1 MCFLGIGFNGCL
13 YLLFVEWVA
22 FSTISTDV
30 REVLIKAV
38 GLSKRFG
45 DFVAVDGVDFEVY
58 RGECVGFLG
67 PNGAGKTTTVRM
79 MYCFLPPTSGDL
91 SVAGFSVYNGS
102 REIKRVVGVAPQEDN
117 LDIDFSV
124 VKNLVVYARYFDISK
139 VEALKR
145 AEEQLRFFQLQEK
158 RDMPIEALSTGMKRR
173 LIFAR
178 ALLHK
183 PQVLLLDEPTTGLDP
198 QARHL
203 VWDAVRQLKKMRVTI
218 ILTTHYMDEAEILCD
233 RIIIV
238 DHGKIIEDGTPKELI
253 KKHIGED
260 VLELDYNEA
269 LIPLLKQAFLD
280 ARIEIIGG
288 ERMQVFTSKPY
299 GVFEGFLHEHKLQ
312 NVTIR
317 KANLEDVFLKLTG
330 RGLRADD

>member
-1 MCFLGIGFNGCL
+1 M
-13 YLLFVEWVA
+13 EWVI
-22 FSTISTDV
+22 FSNESRD
-30 REVLIKAV
+30 VLIKAV
-38 GLSKRFG
+38 KLTKKYD
-45 DFVAVDGVDFEVY
+45 DFVAVDGIDFEIY
-58 RGECVGFLG
+58 SGECVGFLG

-91 SVAGFSVYNGS
+91 IIAGLSVHDRC
-102 REIKRVVGVAPQEDN
+102 REIKQVVGVAPQEDN
-117 LDIDFSV
+117 LDLDFSV

-139 VEALKR
+139 EEALKR
-145 AEEQLRFFQLQEK
+145 ANEQLDFFQLQEK

-183 PQVLLLDEPTTGLDP
+183 PKVLLLDEPTTGLDP

-203 VWDAVRQLKKMRVTI
+203 VWDAVRQLKKLHVTI

-238 DHGKIIEDGTPKELI
+238 DHGKIIEDGPPKELI
-253 KKHIGED
+253 KKHIGEN
-260 VLELDYNEA
+260 VLELDYDST
-269 LIPLLKQAFLD
+269 LLPMLKQTFSD
-280 ARIEIIGG
+280 ARIEVIG

-299 GVFEGFLHEHKLQ
+299 SVFDGFLHEHKIQ
-312 NVTIR
+312 NVTLR

-330 RGLRADD
+330 RALRTND

>member
-1 MCFLGIGFNGCL
+1 MERII
-13 YLLFVEWVA
+13 
-22 FSTISTDV
+22 FSKETRD
-30 REVLIKAV
+30 VLIKATN
-38 GLSKRFG
+38 LTKKYDNFI
-45 DFVAVDGVDFEVY
+45 AVNGIDFEVY

-91 SVAGFSVYNGS
+91 TIAGLSVHDKC
-102 REIKRVVGVAPQEDN
+102 REIKQVVGVAPQEDN

-139 VEALKR
+139 PEALKR
-145 AEEQLRFFQLQEK
+145 ANEQLGFFQLQEK
-158 RDMPIEALSTGMKRR
+158 RDMHIEALSTGMKRR

-203 VWDAVRQLKKMRVTI
+203 VWDAVRQLKKSQVTI

-233 RIIIV
+233 RIIII
-238 DHGKIIEDGTPKELI
+238 DHGKIIEDGKPKELI
-253 KKHIGED
+253 KKHIGEE
-260 VLELDYNEA
+260 VIELDYDET
-269 LIPLLKQAFLD
+269 LIPLLKQAFSD
-280 ARIEIIGG
+280 ARIETIG
-288 ERMQVFTSKPY
+288 ERMQIFTSKPY
-299 GVFEGFLHEHKLQ
+299 AVFEGFLREHKLQ
-312 NVTIR
+312 NVTLR

-330 RGLRADD
+330 RDLRAND